1 MRAFYDAAK
10 PTIHKR
16 GPDFMMLRNLS
27 DADEIQQGGSPLT
40 R

>member
-10 PTIHKR
+10 PTRHKR
-16 GPDFMMLRNLS
+16 DHDFMIMRSLS
-27 DADEIQQGGSPLT
+27 DADEIQQGRSPLT